1 MNILSE
7 MLYFFGWPQSRCLI
21 CKKKDDYI
29 EFVNDYGIYSSAWQ
43 PFHYKCVKDV
53 IDNPNKYSHRI
64 VDHAIWITEL
74 LEIQEKERE
83 HEKGNLW
90 KAKERLSA
98 LPPK

>member
-7 MLYFFGWPQSRCLI
+7 MLYYFFGWPQSRCLI
-21 CKKKDDYI
+21 CEKKDDYI
-29 EFVNDYGIYSSAWQ
+29 QFVAERRSSAWH
-43 PFHYKCVKDV
+43 PFHYECVRDV
-53 IDNPNKYSHRI
+53 IDNPSKYDHRI
-64 VDHAIWITEL
+64 VGRAIWITEL

-83 HEKGNLW
+83 HEKGNLQ